1 MNTLTLPLP
10 LGCQYVYLA
19 LQTVPQQEAMP
30 PFACVALALV
40 ELMKV
45 MSHCPALVS
54 IYTQLCNINYQL
66 IIPWQHS
73 YKFTAKH
80 LYAFA
85 VLHYLTSMYYQAVSL
100 LGEYSFTALLLTI
113 DITN

>member
-1 MNTLTLPLP
+1 ML
-10 LGCQYVYLA
+10 
-19 LQTVPQQEAMP
+19 
-30 PFACVALALV
+30 PFACVVLAPV

-66 IIPWQHS
+66 IIPWQHT
-73 YKFTAKH
+73 YKFTDKH

-85 VLHYLTSMYYQAVSL
+85 VLHCLTRMYYQAVSL

-113 DITN
+113 DITS